1 MYKKIQK
8 YIRAQVTGDGYEM
21 VEVQNRLL
29 ELFEEASAE
38 GRKVL
43 DITGEDVT
51 GFAEELLNGVDTRQN
66 KAGKELNDKIKK
78 YIEKADK
85 KLKK

>member
-1 MYKKIQK
+1 
-8 YIRAQVTGDGYEM
+8 M